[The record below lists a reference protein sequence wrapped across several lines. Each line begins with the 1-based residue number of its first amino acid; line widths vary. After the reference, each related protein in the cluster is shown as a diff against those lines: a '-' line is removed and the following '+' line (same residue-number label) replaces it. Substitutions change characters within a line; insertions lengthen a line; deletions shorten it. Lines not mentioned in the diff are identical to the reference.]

1 MASVLVNT
9 LLHIW
14 FPACKYCC
22 GSSSVLS
29 LVHIQRP
36 FNCKNFH
43 ELLRIVEQ
51 ATKEEK
57 WETSYVA
64 IVARFFSDFADI
76 TERDGYVVEK
86 HVCTSS
92 VLHESMV

>member
-1 MASVLVNT
+1 M
-9 LLHIW
+9 
-14 FPACKYCC
+14 
-22 GSSSVLS
+22 LS

-92 VLHESMV
+92 VLHDSMV